1 MKSLIPVEK
10 VAVYS
15 TNLEKLDEGVKVL
28 VVVDPESLEVTVPET
43 ELFDASFKVKLEV
56 LMLE

>member
-1 MKSLIPVEK
+1 MLK

-15 TNLEKLDEGVKVL
+15 TDLKKLDVGVKVL
-28 VVVDPESLEVTVPET
+28 VVAYPESLEVTVPEI
-43 ELFDASFKVKLEV
+43 ELLDASFKVKLEV